1 MRLPAINIFLEY
13 SVVYGEEPPTDS
25 LSLIKSFSKEHILY
39 EIVALN
45 YRLKPKYK
53 FEFND
58 SWENQL
64 KELEYFSPNKRVYD
78 KIYNAAIKYNHGNKE
93 FASIFNRQACAY
105 AIEEIVNDKDYISY
119 PNFIMNSE
127 LVWENILKY
136 LLVINTIISDIKD
149 EKDEEE
155 HNFETLNPR
164 LLPLNELAI
173 ASDPIFTPR
182 RGLKLIEFFSRGEYY
197 KDELEEYFKV
207 QYNISPIAFVF
218 RIMSLYMTNS
228 SDKPD
233 LQFFYLTNDNDVFL
247 KALSKRL
254 INEDTYKLISIKKS
268 PFIDVG
274 ENKYLISDNVYL
286 LEKTYNQLVNDFW
299 FDYVKPRFQDSKNNK
314 YTVEFYR
321 SIFGYFFE
329 KYVDEIIHE
338 LFLNYKYSS
347 LITFSSLK
355 WTIAK
360 DEIEI
365 ADIYF
370 RYGKRILLGQ
380 VKGGNIYDK
389 EKYGRST
396 EDLYKKDRNSFFENF
411 GVNQIVESITTMND
425 YISFLDKYYPKG
437 HPIIIFPVI
446 IVNDKSLQTPLMAD
460 TFNIRFQE
468 LIKNLAIDKI
478 TIKPLSIIHIS
489 DLERLQYT
497 INETPKRIWELLE
510 SHVKDKRFIP
520 PFYDTLNKH
529 SINMNYS
536 KDIIPYFQKMIE
548 SKT

>member
-1 MRLPAINIFLEY
+1 MRLPTINIFLEY
-13 SVVYGEEPPTDS
+13 SVVYGEEPPIES

-53 FEFND
+53 LEFND
-58 SWENQL
+58 SWENQI
-64 KELEYFSPNKRVYD
+64 KELEYFSPNKQVYD
-78 KIYNAAIKYNHGNKE
+78 KIYNVAIKYNRENKE
-93 FASIFNRQACAY
+93 FATIFNRQACTY
-105 AIEEIVNDKDYISY
+105 AIEEIINDKDFISY
-119 PNFIMNSE
+119 PNFIMKRE
-127 LVWENILKY
+127 IVWENILKY

-155 HNFETLNPR
+155 KNFETLNPR
-164 LLPLNELAI
+164 ILPLNELTI

-182 RGLKLIEFFSRGEYY
+182 RGLKLIEFYSREEYY

-207 QYNISPIAFVF
+207 QYDISPIAFVF
-218 RIMSLYMTNS
+218 RIMSLYITNS
-228 SDKPD
+228 SENPD
-233 LQFFYLTNDNDVFL
+233 WQFFYLTNENDVFL
-247 KALSKRL
+247 KALSKRFV
-254 INEDTYKLISIKKS
+254 NKETYKLVSIKKG

-274 ENKYLISDNVYL
+274 ENKYLISDNVFL

-299 FDYVKPRFQDSKNNK
+299 FDYIKPKFQDSKNNK
-314 YTVEFYR
+314 YSVEFYR

-329 KYVDEIIHE
+329 KYVDEILHE
-338 LFLNYKYSS
+338 LFENYKYSS
-347 LITFSSLK
+347 LITFSNLK
-355 WTIAK
+355 LKIVK

-370 RYGKRILLGQ
+370 RYGKRIFLGQ

-389 EKYGRST
+389 EKYSKST

-411 GVNQIVESITTMND
+411 GVNQIVKSITIMND
-425 YISFLDKYYPKG
+425 YILSLDGHYPKG
-437 HPIIIFPVI
+437 HPITIFPVI

-468 LIKNLAIDKI
+468 LIENLSIDKI

-497 INETPKRIWELLE
+497 LNKTPKRIWELLE
-510 SHVKDKRFIP
+510 SHVRDKKFIP
-520 PFYDTLNKH
+520 PFYDTLNRH
-529 SINMNYS
+529 NINMNYS
-536 KDIIPYFQKMIE
+536 EDIIPYFQKMIE
-548 SKT
+548 NNN